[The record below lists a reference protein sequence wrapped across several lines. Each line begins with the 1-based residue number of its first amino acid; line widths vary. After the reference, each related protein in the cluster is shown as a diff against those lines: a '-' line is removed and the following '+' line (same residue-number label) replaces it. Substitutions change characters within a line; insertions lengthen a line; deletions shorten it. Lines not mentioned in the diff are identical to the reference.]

1 MTIQECY
8 QQLGGDYE
16 QAAKRLPSVSL
27 VTRFIGKFLD
37 DGSYAELRR
46 AMAAG
51 DRAEA
56 FRAAHT
62 LKGVCGNLSFDRLL
76 ASTERLTALLRPE
89 GETIPAGADALLA
102 QVEQDYALTIGAI
115 RAYLSQSTGK

>member
-8 QQLGGDYE
+8 QQLGGDYA
-16 QAAKRLPSVSL
+16 QVATRLPSVSL

-46 AMAAG
+46 AMAEG
-51 DRAEA
+51 RRADA

-62 LKGVCGNLSFDRLL
+62 LKGVCANLRFTMLKDS
-76 ASTERLTALLRPE
+76 ASALTGLLRPDSDN
-89 GETIPAGADALLA
+89 IPADAMPALDKVTADYQAT
-102 QVEQDYALTIGAI
+102 VGAI
-115 RAYLSQSTGK
+115 RAYIG